1 MVRTTTGIELV
12 LGGGGVVGQA
22 YHAGVLAALE
32 HDLGWDPRTADVVV
46 GTSAGSITGTLLRG
60 GVPASELAAWA
71 VKAPLSA
78 EGALLKDLF
87 GTEHPKFKPFRL
99 GDVLRR
105 PPSLPGLPMLG
116 GAVRRPW
123 RLRPLTA
130 AMVLLAPGSHDITE
144 QLTALRQVEGTDW
157 PTAPLWICVV
167 RRRDARR
174 IVLGRP
180 GTPPAPL
187 HLAIAASCAVPGYF
201 APVTIGRHAYVDG
214 GVHSSTNAA
223 VLRRQGLGL
232 VVVVAPMAGPSKGLH
247 RGLYDAS
254 RWHAARLLRRDVQAL
269 RRAGTEVVV
278 FSPDQRVQRA
288 MGDDL
293 MSAANI
299 EEIVQESFFHAGA
312 SVTRSPLS
320 ERLAPLRR

>member
-1 MVRTTTGIELV
+1 VVTTTRVGLV

-46 GTSAGSITGTLLRG
+46 GTSAGSITGTLLRR

-78 EGALLKDLF
+78 EGALLEDLF
-87 GTEHPKFKPFRL
+87 GTEHPTFKPFRL
-99 GDVLRR
+99 GDAFRR
-105 PPSLPGLPMLG
+105 PPSVPGLPMIG

-123 RLRPLTA
+123 RLRPLTT
-130 AMVLLAPGSHDITE
+130 AMVLLAPGRHDITE

-157 PTAPLWICVV
+157 PTAPLWICAV

-174 IVLGRP
+174 VVLGRP
-180 GTPPAPL
+180 GTPPVPL
-187 HLAIAASCAVPGYF
+187 HLAIAASCAVPGHF
-201 APVTIGRHAYVDG
+201 APVVIGDQAYVDG
-214 GVHSSTNAA
+214 GVHSSTNAG
-223 VLRRQGLGL
+223 VLRDQDLGL
-232 VVVVAPMAGPSKGLH
+232 VVAVAPMAGPSKGPY

-254 RWHAARLLRRDVQAL
+254 RWHAARLLRREVRAL

-278 FSPDQRVQRA
+278 FRPDQHVQDV

-293 MSAANI
+293 MSAANV
-299 EEIVQESFFHAGA
+299 EEIVQEAFFQAGA
-312 SVTRSPLS
+312 SAAGPPLR

>member
-1 MVRTTTGIELV
+1 VVTATTGVGLV

-22 YHAGVLAALE
+22 YHAGALAALE
-32 HDLGWDPRTADVVV
+32 HDLGWDPRAADVVV
-46 GTSAGSITGTLLRG
+46 GTSAGSITGTLLRA

-71 VKAPLSA
+71 VRAPLSA
-78 EGALLKDLF
+78 EGALLEDLF
-87 GTEHPKFKPFRL
+87 GAEHPTFQPFRP

-105 PPSLPGLPMLG
+105 PPSLPGLSMLG

-123 RLRPLTA
+123 RLRPLDA
-130 AMVLLAPGSHDITE
+130 AMTLLAPGRHDITE

-157 PTAPLWICVV
+157 PSAPLWICVV

-174 IVLGRP
+174 VVLGRP

-187 HLAIAASCAVPGYF
+187 HLAIAASCAVPGHF

-223 VLRRQGLGL
+223 VLRGQGLGL
-232 VVVVAPMAGPSKGLH
+232 VIVVAPMAGPSKGPH

-254 RWHAARLLRRDVQAL
+254 RWHAARLLRREVRAL
-269 RRAGTEVVV
+269 RRSGTEVVV
-278 FSPDQRVQRA
+278 FRPDERVQQA
-288 MGDDL
+288 MGDDF
-293 MSAANI
+293 MSAARV
-299 EEIVQESFFHAGA
+299 EDIVQEAFFHTGA
-312 SVTRSPLS
+312 SVARPPGREL
-320 ERLAPLRR
+320 LAPLRR